1 MKSVT
6 KHILEQESLVHLVQE
21 NFPGEQIGKLEELE
35 EGMFNS
41 AYLLNGSGILKEG
54 AVLKIGPRRDTKV
67 LTYEKDILKAEVEVL
82 NLLEKMPI
90 PTPRVLARGNY
101 NGSDYFFMTCM
112 EGELWKN
119 VDSRL
124 IQQAR
129 PQLMREL
136 GHYNA
141 MIHGLSGEWFGYLKE
156 DKRYQYDTW
165 YEAFYGMMNDILE
178 DGRKDGYELPY
189 DEIRRAV
196 VRSRAALDLVKE
208 PRLVD
213 YDMWAGN
220 VFVKP
225 QEAADRNGTL
235 KVSGI
240 IDFERCFYGDTYAD
254 FTSASGL
261 FDDVEKEPEFC
272 KGYSETVGHEICVG
286 EPERIRMDL
295 YRLYMLMILF
305 VETYRYEEEVAEG
318 RKAFCRKA
326 MKDLLRRLG

>member
-6 KHILEQESLVHLVQE
+6 KHILEKEALVHLVEE
-21 NFPGEQIGKLEELE
+21 NFPGEQIGKLVELE

-41 AYLLNGSGILKEG
+41 AYLLTGSGILKDG
-54 AVLKIGPRRDTKV
+54 AVLKLGPKRETKV

-82 NLLEKMPI
+82 NILEKMPI
-90 PTPRVLARGNY
+90 PTPRVLAGGNY
-101 NGSDYFFMTCM
+101 HGSDYFFMTCM

-119 VDSRL
+119 VDREL

-136 GHYNA
+136 GRYNA
-141 MIHGLSGEWFGYLKE
+141 IIHALPGKWFGYLKD

-178 DGRKDGYELPY
+178 DGRRDGHELPY
-189 DEIRRAV
+189 NEIRRAIV
-196 VRSRAALDLVKE
+196 KNRTALDLVKE
-208 PRLVD
+208 PWLVD

-220 VFVKP
+220 VFVKLK
-225 QEAADRNGTL
+225 EAGDNKGLL

-240 IDFERCFYGDTYAD
+240 IDFERCFYGDPYAD
-254 FTSASGL
+254 FTSAFGL

-272 KGYSETVGHEICVG
+272 EGYNEAAGHEIWIG

-295 YRLYMLMILF
+295 YRLYMFVILF

-318 RKAFCRKA
+318 RRTNCRKV
-326 MKDLLRRLG
+326 MKDLLRKLG